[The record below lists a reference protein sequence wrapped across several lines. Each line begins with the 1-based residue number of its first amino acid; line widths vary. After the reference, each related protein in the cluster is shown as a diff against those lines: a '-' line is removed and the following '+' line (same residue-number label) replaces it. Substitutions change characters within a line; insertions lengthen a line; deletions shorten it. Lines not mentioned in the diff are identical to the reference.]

1 MKKRG
6 YIYIVCI
13 FIISI
18 ILLTLNYMLSNV
30 ESSSNI
36 LKNESDLLQAE
47 LSAESIINIV
57 LSNKEEFKNSCKE
70 IYYGAKN
77 KLVENIN
84 TYGLDDIKDLQVN
97 LSLDNTYEENGFLL
111 ESKLQ
116 YRGIDVNCYSKGT
129 IVNPVYTLGVDVLNK
144 NTLESEEI
152 EKLMEEYNNINL
164 DSFDKINVVDLDSG
178 TYYLKKEELNFIV
191 YSEIIE
197 YDENGES
204 YTVENILYKY
214 PISKGVFL
222 NQKEGILVVE
232 DNLNLYGVFNVSEVY
247 LSEDLNIKGVLI
259 LNGSVNNIGYGKNI
273 TIEGILV
280 NLLGLSENNV
290 ASNYNFKYLKNYS
303 NYIPGFFDI
312 MVRAIEKS
320 KVEI

>member
-1 MKKRG
+1 M
-6 YIYIVCI
+6 CI

-18 ILLTLNYMLSNV
+18 ILLTLNYMFSNV

-36 LKNESDLLQAE
+36 LKNESNLLQAE

-57 LSNKEEFKNSCKE
+57 LSDEEELKKSCKE
-70 IYYGAKN
+70 IYNGSKN

-84 TYGLDDIKDLQVN
+84 TYVLDDIEDLQVN

-116 YRGIDVNCYSKGT
+116 YRGIDASCYSKGT

-144 NTLESEEI
+144 NTLESKEI
-152 EKLMEEYNNINL
+152 EKLIEEYSNINI
-164 DSFDKINVVDLDSG
+164 DSFEKINVVDLDSG

-204 YTVENILYKY
+204 FTVENILYKY

-232 DNLNLYGVFNVSEVY
+232 DNLNLYGVFNLSEVY
-247 LSEDLNIKGVLI
+247 LSEDLNIKGLLA
-259 LNGSVNNIGYGKNI
+259 LNGSVNNIENTKNI
-273 TIEGILV
+273 VVEGILV

-290 ASNYNFKYLKNYS
+290 VSNYNFKYLKNYS

-312 MVRAIEKS
+312 IVRAIEKS

>member
-57 LSNKEEFKNSCKE
+57 LSNEEEFKNSCKE

-77 KLVENIN
+77 KLVENVN

-164 DSFDKINVVDLDSG
+164 DSFDNINVVDLDSG
-178 TYYLKKEELNFIV
+178 IYYLKKEELNFIV

-273 TIEGILV
+273 TIEGISV

-290 ASNYNFKYLKNYS
+290 VSNYNFKYLKNYS

>member
-1 MKKRG
+1 M
-6 YIYIVCI
+6 CI

-57 LSNKEEFKNSCKE
+57 LSNEEEFKNSCKE

-77 KLVENIN
+77 KLVENVN

-164 DSFDKINVVDLDSG
+164 DSFDNINVVDLDSG
-178 TYYLKKEELNFIV
+178 IYYLKKEELNFIV

-273 TIEGILV
+273 TIEGISV

-290 ASNYNFKYLKNYS
+290 VSNYNFKYLKNYS